1 MNNWV
6 ILKFGGTSVSSR
18 ERWETIA
25 EQARRTLQRGA
36 RPVIVCSAISGI
48 SNSLEALLRTAV
60 SGDHTST
67 LERIVARHELLAE
80 QLEVD
85 VRAAVGDELD
95 DLARIALGASLTRE
109 VSARLQA
116 RTMALGELMSTKL
129 GVAFMNRIGV
139 STAWEDARDALCSEH
154 EIGVNEQRH
163 YLSATC
169 AFDPDEALQARWG
182 ALPADVVLTQGF
194 IAADDQEVTV
204 LLGRGGSDT
213 SAAYFAAKLQA
224 SLLEIWTDVPG
235 MYTANPRAV
244 PTARLLKHLGYDEA
258 QEIATMGAKVLH
270 PRCIDPIR
278 RFNIPLQIRSTEA
291 PDVEGTRISADIP
304 DFGAQVKA
312 ISAKN
317 GVVLVSMDTI
327 GMWQQVGFLADSF
340 AAFKANGLSV
350 DLVATSE
357 TNVTVSL
364 DPGANALDPSTMKAL
379 LRDLAPYC
387 HARQI
392 GPCAAVSLVGHN
404 IRAILH
410 QLGPALEAFEEQR
423 IYMVSQAASDLN
435 ITFVVD
441 EEQADKLVNKLH
453 TLLFHERVTDALLGP
468 TWKETFEGERHESHA
483 PKGAWWV
490 AKRDELLAVCEEHEA
505 AYVYDAATLEA
516 RAHSAL
522 SLGANRVFYATKA
535 NSNPGILRRF
545 EALGLGFEC
554 VSTGELDHV
563 RESMPKLD
571 PDRILF
577 TPNFAPRHEYVEAF
591 EIGAH
596 VTLDNLYP
604 LEHWGEVFRGRSIL
618 VRVDPGRGKGH
629 HKYVKTAGPKSK
641 FGIAP
646 AEMARLADLVA
657 KYEVDVVGLHVH
669 VGSGIRTP
677 DTWAEN
683 AAFLAEVARDFESV
697 RVLNLGGG
705 LGVPEKPGQRPLD
718 PAAVAT
724 ALGRFR
730 DANPQFEIWMEPG
743 RYLVAEAGVLVA
755 QVTQTK
761 SKGDIRYVGIATG
774 MNSLIRPAL
783 YGAYHRI
790 VNLTRINDRTTMV
803 ADIVGPICETGD
815 VLGHRRRLPETHGG
829 DVMLI
834 ATTGAYGRSM
844 SSEYNLREPAE
855 EVIL

>member
-1 MNNWV
+1 MNWV
-6 ILKFGGTSVSSR
+6 VLKFGGTSVSSR

-25 EQARRTLQRGA
+25 AQARAKIAAGK

-60 SGDHTST
+60 TGDHEAT
-67 LERIVARHELLAE
+67 LERITARHGELA
-80 QLEVD
+80 
-85 VRAAVGDELD
+85 DELGVD
-95 DLARIALGASLTRE
+95 MKTAIGGDLEDLRRIALGASLTRE
-109 VSARLQA
+109 VSARLHA

-129 GVAFMNRIGV
+129 GVAFLNQCDI
-139 STAWEDARDALCSEH
+139 STAWEDARDALLSDPEV
-154 EIGVNEQRH
+154 GANEQRH
-163 YLSATC
+163 YLSAAC
-169 AFDPDEALQARWG
+169 GFEHDAELQARWA
-182 ALPADVVLTQGF
+182 ALDSDVILTQGF
-194 IAADDQEVTV
+194 IAADEQEVTV

-213 SAAYFAAKLQA
+213 SAAYFAAKLGA
-224 SLLEIWTDVPG
+224 ELLEIWTDVPG

-244 PTARLLKHLGYDEA
+244 PGARLLKHLGYDEA

-270 PRCIDPIR
+270 PRCIDPVR
-278 RFNIPLQIRSTEA
+278 RYNIPLQIRCTEA

-327 GMWQQVGFLADSF
+327 GMWQQVGFLAD
-340 AAFKANGLSV
+340 AFGAFRANGLSV

-364 DPGANALDPSTMKAL
+364 DPGANALDHGTMKAL
-379 LRDLAPYC
+379 LRDLSPFC

-441 EEQADKLVNKLH
+441 EEQAEKLVNRLH

-468 TWKETFEGERHESHA
+468 TWKETFEDDKQPSLA

-490 AKRDELLAVCEEHEA
+490 AKRDEVLAVAEEHDA
-505 AYVYDAATLEA
+505 AYVYDADTLEA
-516 RAHSAL
+516 RANSAM
-522 SLGANRVFYATKA
+522 SLGADRVFYAIKA

-554 VSTGELDHV
+554 VSPGELDHV
-563 RESMPKLD
+563 RESLPKLD
-571 PDRILF
+571 VDRILF
-577 TPNFAPRHEYVEAF
+577 TPNFAARHEYEKAF
-591 EIGAH
+591 ELGAH

-604 LEHWGEVFRGRSIL
+604 LEHWGESFRGQSLL

-641 FGIAP
+641 FGVAPGEMPRVLELAAKHDITIA
-646 AEMARLADLVA
+646 
-657 KYEVDVVGLHVH
+657 GLHVH

-683 AAFLAEVARDFESV
+683 AAFLAEVARDIDTV
-697 RVLNLGGG
+697 KVLNLGGG
-705 LGVPEKPGQRPLD
+705 LGVPEKPGQRPLE
-718 PAAVAT
+718 PAAVAH
-724 ALGRFR
+724 ALQKFR
-730 DANPQFEIWMEPG
+730 AAHPKFEIWMEPG
-743 RYLVAEAGVLVA
+743 RYLVAEAGVLIA
-755 QVTQTK
+755 RVTQTK
-761 SKGDIRYVGIATG
+761 TKGDIRYVGIATG

-790 VNLTRINDRTTMV
+790 VNLTRLTQRATMV

-815 VLGHRRRLPETHGG
+815 VLGHRRRLPDTHGG
-829 DVMLI
+829 DVLLI
-834 ATTGAYGRSM
+834 ATAGAYGRAM